1 MGGLIA
7 ASFSFKKR
15 LIKEK
20 KESDKMNEQ
29 DMRKKIMVL
38 ISAEH
43 LHAIS
48 EDYDQYYVISSG
60 EGF

>member
-1 MGGLIA
+1 
-7 ASFSFKKR
+7 
-15 LIKEK
+15 
-20 KESDKMNEQ
+20 MNEQ